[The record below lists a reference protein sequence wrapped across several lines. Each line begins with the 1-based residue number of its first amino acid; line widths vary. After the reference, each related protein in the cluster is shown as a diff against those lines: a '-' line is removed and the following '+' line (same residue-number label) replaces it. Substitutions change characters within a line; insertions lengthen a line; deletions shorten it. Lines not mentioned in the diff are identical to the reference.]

1 VQASLDGV
9 RSKPARFLRSS
20 PAPQGTTDP
29 REGRGHVE
37 PGLRAVVVGGWI
49 ASLAVI
55 VVVSTALDANGSTTA
70 LLVALDVAPALVA
83 LLIAVGVPS
92 ASVAGILHR
101 VEIQGS
107 R

>member
-1 VQASLDGV
+1 MLSQV
-9 RSKPARFLRSS
+9 
-20 PAPQGTTDP
+20 
-29 REGRGHVE
+29 
-37 PGLRAVVVGGWI
+37 LRAVVVGGWV

-55 VVVSTALDANGSTTA
+55 VVVSIAMDANGSTTA